1 MPHSSVNQNTYRLK
15 HTLGSPSWTAKP
27 QFCVVKGMRLQLPT
41 ISFIES
47 RTADNH
53 ANSKYRNLL
62 KNSLVS
68 CSPQLIHYASKL
80 QKHKSPHLVRKRV
93 WATMIT
99 QPFSTGKILH
109 LLPYY
114 AWYWAIKNYMVH
126 GFNFS
131 FTKLTEVISRRN
143 SPSRKSVFSGQLPF
157 A

>member
-1 MPHSSVNQNTYRLK
+1 MPQSSVNQNTYLLK
-15 HTLGSPSWTAKP
+15 HTLCSPGTTAKS
-27 QFCVVKGMRLQLPT
+27 QLCVVKKHASPACNC
-41 ISFIES
+41 ISHRIKD
-47 RTADNH
+47 RRNH

-109 LLPYY
+109 FLPYY

-131 FTKLTEVISRRN
+131 FTKLTEVISR
-143 SPSRKSVFSGQLPF
+143 KSIFSGQLPF

>member
-1 MPHSSVNQNTYRLK
+1 MMPHSSVNQNTYRLK

-68 CSPQLIHYASKL
+68 YLPQLIHYASKL
-80 QKHKSPHLVRKRV
+80 QKHKSPHLVHKRV
-93 WATMIT
+93 RATMIT
-99 QPFSTGKILH
+99 QPFQLGKFYTFCHTMLDTGQSKIIWSMVST
-109 LLPYY
+109 
-114 AWYWAIKNYMVH
+114 
-126 GFNFS
+126 
-131 FTKLTEVISRRN
+131 
-143 SPSRKSVFSGQLPF
+143 SPLQSSQRS
-157 A
+157 